1 MKNSISYKLLSTII
15 ISFILGIIT
24 VLIIENYLLS
34 EKVEFDTLGLLG
46 FVFSIIFAGASIVLA
61 ITAISLGRSSEMA
74 MINRSEK
81 SIELQNEVYIKTTE
95 ALKKIESSTGV
106 TEKRIEDIIAGRV
119 GDIASKLVDDKIV
132 VGKDKE
138 ILEKELRRSLSKEI
152 TEEEKKER
160 EEENRRRDELLKQ
173 YDAYQESVLINLTNL
188 ENSKTLRIG
197 DGSLKEKGVKL
208 LDGLFNINNSKVG
221 ICIFY
226 SDPFFNRVYAS
237 VDKFINQVAEEL
249 AKNTFERIYLIFNE
263 PSEISEKFSVEIEKI
278 KNILKQEIASKIFLI
293 SGSPEEVVKEINNYV
308 P

>member
-1 MKNSISYKLLSTII
+1 M
-15 ISFILGIIT
+15 
-24 VLIIENYLLS
+24 IIENYLLS

-95 ALKKIESSTGV
+95 TLKKIESSTGV

-226 SDPFFNRVYAS
+226 SDPFFNRVYGS

>member
-95 ALKKIESSTGV
+95 TLKKIESSTGV

-226 SDPFFNRVYAS
+226 SDPFFNRVYGS